1 MTRTHAP
8 GDLARQLW
16 TGLRAVVVLT
26 VVLGVAYPVA
36 IWLVGLALPQ
46 QAGGSLI
53 EHDGRVVGSALIG
66 QAFEGDDWF
75 QPRPSANDYDALAS
89 GGTNAG
95 PNDADLVAAIERRRA
110 EVARRDGVPES
121 KVPPDALTAG
131 GSGLEPYISP
141 EYAELQVPRVARIR
155 HLPVAEVER
164 LVREHTGGRILGFL
178 GEPVVNVVTLNQ
190 AVRER
195 GGH

>member
-1 MTRTHAP
+1 MTTTHVP
-8 GDLARQLW
+8 GDLVRQLW
-16 TGLRAVVVLT
+16 TGLRAVAVLT
-26 VVLGVAYPVA
+26 VVLGVGYPAAV
-36 IWLVGLALPQ
+36 WLVGLTLPQ

-53 EHDGRVVGSALIG
+53 DHDGRVVGSALIG
-66 QAFEGDDWF
+66 QAFDGDAWF

-164 LVREHTGGRILGFL
+164 LVREHTRGRILGFL

-195 GGH
+195 GGD